1 MARALARAGAGTM
14 RRMTESPSLPTVLVP
29 GLLASPR
36 LFSEQ
41 IPELWRLGPVTVAV
55 HTQDESIAAI
65 AHRILETAPQ
75 RFALAGLSMGGYI
88 CFEILRQAPQRITKL
103 VLLDTSARADTP
115 EQSTQRRTQIELAQ
129 SGRLGEVADTLFPR
143 LVHARR
149 WGDESL
155 RRICRA
161 MVQEVGAEGFI
172 RQQTAIIGR
181 PDSRSGLAAI
191 GCPTLVIVGDGDVL
205 TPPERAEEI
214 AKAIP
219 GSRLAI
225 IRDSGHLSTLE
236 QPSAVAKAMVEF
248 LRPAATGG
256 SQGGGS
262 KESI

>member
-1 MARALARAGAGTM
+1 
-14 RRMTESPSLPTVLVP
+14 MTESHSLPTVLVP

-36 LFSEQ
+36 LFFEQ
-41 IPELWRLGPVTVAV
+41 LPELWRLGPVTVAV
-55 HTQDESIAAI
+55 HTQDESMGAMAR
-65 AHRILETAPQ
+65 RILETAPP

-88 CFEILRQAPQRITKL
+88 CFEILRQAPQRVAKL
-103 VLLDTSARADTP
+103 VLLDTSARADTA
-115 EQSTQRRTQIELAQ
+115 EQSAQRRSQIELARG
-129 SGRLGEVADTLFPR
+129 GRLGEVADTLFPR

-155 RRICRA
+155 RRVCRA

-181 PDSRSGLAAI
+181 PDSRAGL
-191 GCPTLVIVGDGDVL
+191 GGVRCPTLVIVGDGDVL

-214 AKAIP
+214 AKGIP

-236 QPSAVAKAMVEF
+236 QPSAVTKAMVEF
-248 LRPAATGG
+248 LRAGPTG
-256 SQGGGS
+256 SQG
-262 KESI
+262 